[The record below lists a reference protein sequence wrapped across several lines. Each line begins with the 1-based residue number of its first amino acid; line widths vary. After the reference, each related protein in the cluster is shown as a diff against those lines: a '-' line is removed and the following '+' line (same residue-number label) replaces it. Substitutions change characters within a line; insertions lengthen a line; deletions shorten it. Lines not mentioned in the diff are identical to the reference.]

1 MLLLIVVCLFSTSF
15 AFTPNFHVLGS
26 SLSRTRLCSFP
37 QYVHRSRRDK
47 LHNSNKGDSEIDCAG
62 HSSGIVS
69 KTNKP
74 SSATIM
80 ATGTKRG
87 AFILFEGIDRCGKST
102 QCTKL
107 AEYLASRYTAEKIN
121 FPDRTSSIGQMINSY
136 LTSATNLNDQT
147 IHLLFS
153 ANRWEA
159 AKNIETKLSTGCH
172 LVCDRYAYSGVAFS
186 SAKGMDVEWCKSCDK
201 GLPAPDV
208 IIYLDMPVE
217 DAAKRGQFGE
227 ERYEKIEFQLKVR
240 EKFMDLQEA
249 DRGTLN
255 WHTIDARKTIE
266 EIHAEIS
273 TIAESTIREVGDKD
287 VSRLWM

>member
-1 MLLLIVVCLFSTSF
+1 MELYVRHKPTCMHLLILVCFLTSSAL
-15 AFTPNFHVLGS
+15 AFTPRFYQTGS
-26 SLSRTRLCSFP
+26 CSLLQTQSCTLSPISRVGIIKQATSVC
-37 QYVHRSRRDK
+37 RSV
-47 LHNSNKGDSEIDCAG
+47 
-62 HSSGIVS
+62 HSSQRLH
-69 KTNKP
+69 T
-74 SSATIM
+74 SSIASNM
-80 ATGTKRG
+80 AAMTKRG

-102 QCTKL
+102 QCSKL
-107 AEYLASRYTAEKIN
+107 AEYLATRCTAEKIN

-159 AKNIETKLSTGCH
+159 AKEIESKLAAGCN

-186 SAKGMDVEWCKSCDK
+186 AAKGMDVDWCKSCDK

-227 ERYEKIEFQLKVR
+227 ERYEKIEFQLTVR
-240 EKFMDLQEA
+240 LVK
-249 DRGTLN
+249 
-255 WHTIDARKTIE
+255 
-266 EIHAEIS
+266 IS
-273 TIAESTIREVGDKD
+273 KYSCLYLHFPFPSCR
-287 VSRLWM
+287 SS